1 MRRKCTYP
9 GIKADVNPYVVDTGG
24 MNKDREINIV
34 NTSENRESNI
44 KHIVTNKYIVI
55 ECVLFS
61 PYTSHD
67 RK

>member
-1 MRRKCTYP
+1 MYISGNKGGCEHF
-9 GIKADVNPYVVDTGG
+9 IDVVDTGG
-24 MNKDREINIV
+24 INKDREINIV

-61 PYTSHD
+61 PYMSHD